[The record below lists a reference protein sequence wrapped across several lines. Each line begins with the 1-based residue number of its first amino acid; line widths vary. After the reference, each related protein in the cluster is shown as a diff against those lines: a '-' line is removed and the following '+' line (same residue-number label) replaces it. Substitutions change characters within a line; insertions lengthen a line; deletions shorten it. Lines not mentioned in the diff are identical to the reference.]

1 MIKYILYK
9 FRLLQRKKGGEE
21 NLSDQPEKKSVFTND
36 ASDQAFDDPAD
47 QKTPSEE
54 ADGSKTDAAPAA
66 EKSAADKKTQP
77 KQPKKKK
84 TTAQLLI
91 GFLIKLAVIAL
102 AVWLLFTFILGIVIH
117 YGNNMHPAISDGDLV
132 ITLRVQRP
140 YLDAAVMY
148 EHDGKSCIGR
158 VVGMPGDEIDIS
170 DNGALTVNGIAPAE
184 EVFYPTYRCE
194 TSDIAYPYTLGE
206 DQVFIL
212 NDFRTNTND
221 SRSFGAVDMKDVK
234 GPVLI
239 MLRRR
244 GF

>member
-1 MIKYILYK
+1 M
-9 FRLLQRKKGGEE
+9 
-21 NLSDQPEKKSVFTND
+21 SDYSEKKNSFTYEK
-36 ASDQAFDDPAD
+36 SDHSAENPAD
-47 QKTPSEE
+47 VMP
-54 ADGSKTDAAPAA
+54 PA
-66 EKSAADKKTQP
+66 EKSDESDAQAAQTAEVPATDKKQQT
-77 KQPKKKK
+77 KKKKK
-84 TTAQLLI
+84 TTSQLLV

-102 AVWLLFTFILGIVIH
+102 AVWLLFTFVLGLVIH
-117 YGNNMHPAISDGDLV
+117 YGNNMHPAIRDGDLI

-148 EHDGKSCIGR
+148 EHDRKSCIGR

-194 TSDIAYPYTLGE
+194 ASDIAYPYTVGE

-212 NDFRTNTND
+212 NDFRTDTDD